1 MITNGGTRT
10 SSSAW
15 RNTSFPDRIGKW
27 GEGIISLLFP
37 PRCILCGGEVER
49 LAPVCE
55 RCAAALPGLSG
66 PRCVQCE
73 EPLTDPRVDLC
84 PACGARN
91 RGFTVARSLGP
102 YASGWGALV
111 RALKF
116 DKERAVARFLAERLA
131 GYVRTH
137 DPFGPIDIITYVP
150 MTRTDRRARGFNQ
163 AQLLA
168 HGLGKRLGVPVRRL
182 LTKVRQTPAQAKLS
196 ARERRKNLRNA
207 FSVVRSGEGAVLIID
222 DIYTTGATV
231 EECAQVLKEGGYGPV
246 YVLTV
251 ARA

>member
-1 MITNGGTRT
+1 M
-10 SSSAW
+10 
-15 RNTSFPDRIGKW
+15 
-27 GEGIISLLFP
+27 
-37 PRCILCGGEVER
+37 
-49 LAPVCE
+49 
-55 RCAAALPGLSG
+55 
-66 PRCVQCE
+66 
-73 EPLTDPRVDLC
+73 
-84 PACGARN
+84 
-91 RGFTVARSLGP
+91 
-102 YASGWGALV
+102 